1 MTLDAVSS
9 GRLKL
14 LRFPLM
20 VAIVFSHAA
29 LSVRPAE
36 GNVAGVARF
45 FDFLMTHG
53 LMRMSVCCFFLISG
67 YLFFLKFDGS
77 PQNYLR
83 KLSSRCRTLLV
94 PLLFWSNLVLLV
106 FFIFQSLPATK
117 PLFTGNR
124 ALVSEF
130 GIFDY
135 LDALIGIRYHPF
147 ALQFWFIRD
156 LLIFTVLSPL
166 IYFLVKRIPLLTG
179 VALAWCYFTG
189 IWPLNFGNFLPLG
202 IPELHS
208 TVFFTLGAWCAV
220 SGRSIF
226 FMDKVGVEAA
236 VLFCAALLSQF
247 FLKTE
252 GFISGIPWIGMAAGI
267 LTFLWLSGKIA
278 QYEKVRRLLFVA
290 APRSFFLFAAH
301 EPLMSFLARVVRR
314 NFYIGP
320 GLPMLAFST
329 ILPVFVIALVLFAY
343 EVLARNTPRV
353 LGYVTGGRRV

>member
-9 GRLKL
+9 ERLKL

-20 VAIVFSHAA
+20 AAIVFSHAA
-29 LSVRPAE
+29 LSVRPTE
-36 GNVAGVARF
+36 GNVAGVASF

-67 YLFFLKFDGS
+67 YFFFLKFDGS

-94 PLLFWSNLVLLV
+94 PLLFWSNLVLLA

-130 GIFDY
+130 GFFDY
-135 LDALIGIRYHPF
+135 LDALFGIRYHPF
-147 ALQFWFIRD
+147 AFQFWFIRD

-166 IYFLVKRIPLLTG
+166 IYFLVRRIPLLTG
-179 VALAWCYFTG
+179 IALAWCYFTG
-189 IWPLNFGNFLPLG
+189 IWPLDFRGLLPLG

-226 FMDKVGVEAA
+226 FMDKVGGEAA
-236 VLFCAALLSQF
+236 LLFCAAVLVQF

-252 GFISGIPWIGMAAGI
+252 GFVPGILWIGMVAGV
-267 LTFLWLSGKIA
+267 LTFLWLSGKIV
-278 QYEKVRRLLFVA
+278 QCEKARRVLLSA

-301 EPLMSFLARVVRR
+301 EPLVSFLARIVKR
-314 NFYIGP
+314 NFHIGP
-320 GLPMLAFST
+320 GLPMLAFYIT
-329 ILPVFVIALVLFAY
+329 LPVFVIALVLFAY

-353 LGYVTGGRRV
+353 LSYVTGGRRV